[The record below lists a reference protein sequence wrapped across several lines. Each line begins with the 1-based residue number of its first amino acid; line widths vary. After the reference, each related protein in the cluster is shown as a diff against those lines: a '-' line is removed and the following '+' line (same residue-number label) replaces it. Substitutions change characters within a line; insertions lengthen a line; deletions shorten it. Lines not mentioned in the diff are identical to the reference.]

1 MKNSDAKT
9 IIREVKKEKGSQM
22 VILGH
27 HYQRD
32 EVLEFADYIGD
43 SLELARKASTITD
56 ADMIVFCGVYFMAET
71 ASILAPGKSVYIPD
85 SAAGCPLADMAR
97 IDDVHQA
104 WKRISEVSDS
114 VMPMTYV
121 NSTADIK
128 AFCGKNDGVV
138 CTSGN
143 ALEAFKWAFQRKEK
157 IFFMPDM
164 NLGRNTA
171 YRMNIRDDAIVEW
184 DPGKSDTLLAKD
196 DIGRARVILWK
207 GWCPVHWPDFTRETV
222 EQIRSE
228 YPGIKV
234 IVHPE
239 SDPET
244 VKASD
249 ASGST
254 AQIIEYLKTMKPGE
268 SLAIGTEFN
277 MVSRMARN
285 CRSTHRVM
293 PLRKQLCSD
302 MGKITLE
309 KLALTLSR
317 LDEDTCRV
325 IVDDAIA
332 ENALKALQNMLRIKT

>member
-1 MKNSDAKT
+1 MKNSEAEK
-9 IIREVKKEKGSQM
+9 IITEVKKDLGTRM

-27 HYQRD
+27 HYQSD

-97 IDDVHQA
+97 IDDVQRA
-104 WKRISEVSDS
+104 WKTISEVSDS

-143 ALEAFKWAFQRKEK
+143 AFEAFEWGFQKKDK

-171 YRMNIRDDAIVEW
+171 YRMNISDDAIVEW
-184 DPGKSDTLLAKD
+184 DPEGETILRKD
-196 DIGRARVILWK
+196 DIERARVILWK

-222 EQIRSE
+222 EQIRDE

-239 SDPET
+239 SDPDT
-244 VKASD
+244 VRASD

-309 KLALTLSR
+309 KLALTLTS
-317 LDEDTCRV
+317 LDEDTYRV
-325 IVDDAIA
+325 SVDDAIA
-332 ENALKALQNMLRIKT
+332 KNALKALQNMLRIKT